1 MTTQR
6 ITTQKYDYIII
17 GAGSAG
23 CVLANRLSED
33 PATSVLVL
41 EFGGSDKSVVIQM
54 PSAFSIPM
62 NTKKYNWRYETEP
75 ETYLNGRRIHCPR
88 GKVLGGSSSINGLV
102 YIRGHALDFDEWES
116 LGAQGWGYKNCLP
129 YFKRA
134 ESYESGGD
142 SYRGQTGPLHTTN
155 GNHMKNPL
163 YGAWVE
169 AGAEAGYI
177 KTEDCNGYMQEGFGA
192 MHMTVKNG
200 VRCSTANA
208 YLRPAMGRPN
218 LTVITHAM
226 TRQVIL
232 EGKRAVG
239 VMYDHGGQTHQVYC
253 NREVLISSGPIGSPH
268 LLQRSGIGPAE
279 VLRKAGIGVRHDL
292 PGVGEN
298 LQDHAEVY
306 IQFGCKEPVTLN
318 SKMDPLSKLMI
329 GLRWLLFKDGLGATN
344 HFEAGGFI
352 RSEKGLRWPDIQF
365 HFLPAAMRYDGNK
378 PIKGHGFMVLTGP
391 NKPKSR
397 GYVRVRSA
405 DPYEHPEIRF
415 NYLEREEDREGFRR
429 CIRLTREIIGQK
441 AMDRFRDGEIAPGAL
456 VTSDEDLDAF
466 VRDNLESTYHPCG
479 SCRMGEDDMAV
490 VDSEL
495 RVHGIKGLRV
505 IDSSVFPTEPNGNL
519 NAPTIMLAE
528 RASDL
533 VRGVKMLPA
542 SDVPVGLVENWEN
555 SQRTTLPGRNVR
567 V

>member
-1 MTTQR
+1 MTKR
-6 ITTQKYDYIII
+6 FDYIII

-33 PATSVLVL
+33 AGTSVLVL
-41 EFGGSDKSVVIQM
+41 EYGGSDRSVIIQM
-54 PSAFSIPM
+54 PSAFSMPM

-75 ETYLNGRRIHCPR
+75 ETYLDGRRIHCPR

-102 YIRGHALDFDEWES
+102 YIRGHAYDFDEWEE
-116 LGAQGWGYKNCLP
+116 LGARDWGYRNCLP

-134 ESYESGGD
+134 ECYEAGGD
-142 SYRGQTGPLHTTN
+142 AYRGDAGPLHTNN
-155 GNHMKNPL
+155 GNNMQNPL

-177 KTEDCNGYMQEGFGA
+177 KTEDTNGFMQEGFGA

-218 LTVITHAM
+218 LTVVTQAM
-226 TRQVIL
+226 TRRIIL
-232 EGKRAVG
+232 EGQRAVG
-239 VMYDHGGQTHQVYC
+239 VEYDCEGETRKVYC
-253 NREVLISSGPIGSPH
+253 NREVLVASGPIGSPH
-268 LLQRSGIGPAE
+268 LLQRSGIGPLE
-279 VLRKAGIGVRHDL
+279 VLRKAGIEVRHEL

-298 LQDHAEVY
+298 LQDHAEIY

-318 SKMDPLSKLMI
+318 SKMDPLSKLLI

-352 RSEKGLRWPDIQF
+352 RSEQGLRWPDIQF
-365 HFLPAAMRYDGNK
+365 HFLPAAMRYDGKK

-397 GYVRVRSA
+397 GHVRARSA

-415 NYLEREEDREGFRR
+415 NYLQREEDREGFRR
-429 CIRLTREIIGQK
+429 CVRLTREIIGQP
-441 AMDRFRDGEIAPGAL
+441 AMDRFRDGEIAPGPQ
-456 VTSDEDLDAF
+456 VNSDAEIDAF
-466 VRDNLESTYHPCG
+466 VRANLESTYHPCG
-479 SCRMGEDDMAV
+479 SCRMGEDEMAV
-490 VDSEL
+490 VDSQL
-495 RVHGIKGLRV
+495 RVRGIEGLRV

-528 RASDL
+528 RAADL
-533 VRGVKMLPA
+533 VRGRRLLPESA
-542 SDVPVGLVENWEN
+542 APVGLAENWQTR
-555 SQRTTLPGRNVR
+555 QRTSSPKRNVG

>member
-1 MTTQR
+1 MATQR
-6 ITTQKYDYIII
+6 YDYIII

-33 PATSVLVL
+33 PDTSVLVL
-41 EFGGSDKSVVIQM
+41 EFGGSDRSVVIQM

-75 ETYLNGRRIHCPR
+75 EPFLNGRRIHCPR

-102 YIRGHALDFDEWES
+102 YIRGHACDFDEWES
-116 LGAQGWGYKNCLP
+116 LGAQGWGYRNCLP

-134 ESYESGGD
+134 EHYEAGGD
-142 SYRGQTGPLHTTN
+142 NYRGQTGPLHTTN

-163 YGAWVE
+163 YGAWVQ

-177 KTEDCNGYMQEGFGA
+177 KTDDCNGYMQEGFGA

-208 YLRPAMGRPN
+208 YLRPAMERPN

-226 TRQVIL
+226 TRQIL
-232 EGKRAVG
+232 LDGKRAVG
-239 VMYDHGGQTHQVYC
+239 VSYDHNGQTHEVYC
-253 NREVLISSGPIGSPH
+253 RREVVVSSGPIGSPH
-268 LLQRSGIGPAE
+268 LLQRSGIGPAD
-279 VLRKAGIGVRHDL
+279 VLRKAGIEVRHDL

-306 IQFGCKEPVTLN
+306 IQFSCKEPVTLN
-318 SKMDPLSKLMI
+318 SKMDPLSKLLI

-352 RSEKGLRWPDIQF
+352 RSDKGLRWPDIQF

-397 GYVRVRSA
+397 GYVRARSA
-405 DPYEHPEIRF
+405 DPYEHPQIQF
-415 NYLEREEDREGFRR
+415 NYLQREEDREGFRR

-441 AMDRFRDGEIAPGAL
+441 AMDRFRDSEIAPGVL
-456 VTSDEDLDAF
+456 VNSDEDLDAF
-466 VRDNLESTYHPCG
+466 VRENLESTYHPCG
-479 SCRMGEDDMAV
+479 SCRMGEDALAV

-495 RVHGIKGLRV
+495 RVHGLDGLRV
-505 IDSSVFPTEPNGNL
+505 IDSSVFPSEPNGNL

-533 VRGVKMLPA
+533 LRGRAMLPPSEA
-542 SDVPVGLVENWEN
+542 PVGLVQDWEN
-555 SQRTTLPGRNVR
+555 SQRTSLPGRNVR

>member
-1 MTTQR
+1 MATQR
-6 ITTQKYDYIII
+6 YDYIII

-33 PATSVLVL
+33 PDTSVLVL
-41 EFGGSDKSVVIQM
+41 EFGGSDRSVVIQM

-75 ETYLNGRRIHCPR
+75 EPFLNGRRIHCPR

-102 YIRGHALDFDEWES
+102 YIRGHACDFDEWES
-116 LGAQGWGYKNCLP
+116 LGAQGWGYRNCLP

-134 ESYESGGD
+134 EHYEAGGD
-142 SYRGQTGPLHTTN
+142 NYRGQTGPLHTTN

-163 YGAWVE
+163 YGAWVQ

-177 KTEDCNGYMQEGFGA
+177 KTDDCNGYMQEGFGA

-208 YLRPAMGRPN
+208 YLRPAMARPN

-226 TRQVIL
+226 TRQIL
-232 EGKRAVG
+232 LDGKRAVG
-239 VMYDHGGQTHQVYC
+239 VSYDHNGQTHEVYC
-253 NREVLISSGPIGSPH
+253 RREVVVSSGPIGSPH
-268 LLQRSGIGPAE
+268 LLQRSGIGPAD
-279 VLRKAGIGVRHDL
+279 VLRKAGIEVRHDL

-306 IQFGCKEPVTLN
+306 IQFSCKEPVTLN
-318 SKMDPLSKLMI
+318 SKMDPLSKLLI

-352 RSEKGLRWPDIQF
+352 RSDKGLRWPDIQF

-397 GYVRVRSA
+397 GYVRARSA
-405 DPYEHPEIRF
+405 DPYEHPQIQF
-415 NYLEREEDREGFRR
+415 NYLQREEDREGFRR

-441 AMDRFRDGEIAPGAL
+441 AMDRFRDSEIAPGVL
-456 VTSDEDLDAF
+456 VNSDEDLDAF
-466 VRDNLESTYHPCG
+466 VRENLESTYHPCG
-479 SCRMGEDDMAV
+479 SCRMGEDALAV

-495 RVHGIKGLRV
+495 RVHGLDGLRV
-505 IDSSVFPTEPNGNL
+505 IDSSVFPSEPNGNL

-533 VRGVKMLPA
+533 LRGRAMLPPSEA
-542 SDVPVGLVENWEN
+542 PVGLVQDWEN
-555 SQRTTLPGRNVR
+555 SQRTSLPGRNVR

>member
-1 MTTQR
+1 MV
-6 ITTQKYDYIII
+6 TQKYDYIII

-23 CVLANRLSED
+23 CVLASRLSED
-33 PATSVLVL
+33 PDTSVLVL
-41 EFGGSDKSVVIQM
+41 EFGGSDRSVVIQM

-75 ETYLNGRRIHCPR
+75 ETYLNGRRVHCPR

-116 LGAQGWGYKNCLP
+116 LGAEGWGYRNCLP

-134 ESYESGGD
+134 ENYELGGD
-142 SYRGQTGPLHTTN
+142 SYRGKTGPLHTTN
-155 GNHMKNPL
+155 GNNMKNPL

-226 TRQVIL
+226 TRQILL
-232 EGKRAVG
+232 EGTRAVG
-239 VMYDHGGQTHQVYC
+239 VMYDHDGQTHQVHC

-268 LLQRSGIGPAE
+268 LLQRSGIGPAD

-397 GYVRVRSA
+397 GYVRARSA
-405 DPYEHPEIRF
+405 DPYVHPEIRF

-441 AMDRFRDGEIAPGAL
+441 AMDRFRDGEIAPGAHL
-456 VTSDEDLDAF
+456 TSDEELDAF

-495 RVHGIKGLRV
+495 RVRGIAGLRV

-533 VRGVKMLPA
+533 VRGLKMLPA
-542 SDVPVGLVENWEN
+542 SLVPVGLVEDWGS
-555 SQRTTLPGRNVR
+555 SQRSTVPGRNVR